1 MPKPLLFIDI
11 NGVLLNR
18 ARMTEPIPGRKELL
32 DFMFD
37 KFDVVSWTS
46 VNEYKLKGDKKI
58 PHGTSRVKHAF
69 GDKRK
74 DLTLELYADSCH
86 NTGEVVHCD
95 GYTKPKLTKSLEHL
109 KAISNAAKELLAAA
123 PWILMIDDS
132 AYKIDCN
139 DDAEQLIIDLNEH
152 ESKEASMVFCKQR
165 IERLVHKQID
175 SNVPDSGVGVREHD
189 ETPAVKRQRVST
201 PPD

>member
-1 MPKPLLFIDI
+1 
-11 NGVLLNR
+11 
-18 ARMTEPIPGRKELL
+18 MTESIPGRKELL

-95 GYTKPKLTKSLEHL
+95 GYTKPKFTKSLDHL
-109 KAISNAAKELLAAA
+109 KTINSAAEELLRAA

-139 DDAEQLIIDLNEH
+139 EVEQLVIDLNEH
-152 ESKEASMVFCKQR
+152 ESKESNMVLCKQR
-165 IERLVHKQID
+165 IERLVDNKV
-175 SNVPDSGVGVREHD
+175 NSGVRVRED
-189 ETPAVKRQRVST
+189 DDAPAAKRQRVST
-201 PPD
+201 PTD